1 MESDLLE
8 SSVESRSDPTV
19 LRPGGRRV
27 AIRDSMISVTLAVR
41 FAAESEPY
49 RDSVHRQPPA
59 EAGPGGQQAP
69 AFNSDSEPNGP
80 NPPAS
85 PTDYDVDS
93 DSVRVRVS
101 VTWES
106 QTLNHWWHFK
116 FESESITIVP

>member
-27 AIRDSMISVTLAVR
+27 AIRDSMISVTVTLAVR

-69 AFNSDSEPNGP
+69 AFNSDSEPGLTVP
-80 NPPAS
+80 IPGRR
-85 PTDYDVDS
+85 
-93 DSVRVRVS
+93 RVRPIMMLTQS
-101 VTWES
+101 ESAGES
-106 QTLNHWWHFK
+106 QPVRPRSRGRLRL
-116 FESESITIVP
+116 